1 MNSKLY
7 IRNLSYLTTE
17 NDLRAL
23 FGQSGTVVWVDII
36 KDRVTG
42 RSRGYGFIQMS
53 DPVEAENAV
62 DLFNGW
68 SLDNSELRVGLTQ
81 DSPSRGS
88 LRNRSAREF
97 GHSYLRGGDLR

>member
-7 IRNLSYLTTE
+7 IRNLSYSTTE

-23 FGQSGTVVWVDII
+23 FAQSGSVVLVDII

-53 DPVEAENAV
+53 NLAEAENAV
-62 DLFNGW
+62 EQFDGW
-68 SLDNSELRVGLTQ
+68 GLDNSELRVGLTQ
-81 DSPSRGS
+81 SRQRSGFRGLGSRDSSPPYVRY
-88 LRNRSAREF
+88 R
-97 GHSYLRGGDLR
+97 